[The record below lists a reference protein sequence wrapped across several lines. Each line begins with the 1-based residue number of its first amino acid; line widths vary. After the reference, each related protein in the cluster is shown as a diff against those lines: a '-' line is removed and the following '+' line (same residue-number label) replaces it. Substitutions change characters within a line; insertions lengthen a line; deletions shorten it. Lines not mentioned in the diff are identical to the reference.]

1 MQIAGFLSH
10 CSSCSL
16 TDAQPDQPPPNFT
29 LAAEA
34 LEWVPAKSRTSSGAR
49 PLMLILRRDHW
60 RGFPQGIREKF
71 IWVPGV
77 EEGVEAHINS
87 TKRDRRCWPDVSEK
101 DWADGALLFLDAQGV
116 DCGGLAVAASK
127 RQRLETAALLA
138 MIDRAVVGR
147 TQDRP
152 DEDWQDFKIA
162 NFSYWLPA
170 IVTIAEQRH
179 SKALSQVKKRR
190 RSAASASE
198 TPRASLGAAKKPR
211 GSVAEA
217 IATIAEQRHLKALS
231 EQKKRRRSAAAASE
245 TRRGSLGAAKKPRGS
260 VGEWN

>member
-1 MQIAGFLSH
+1 M
-10 CSSCSL
+10 
-16 TDAQPDQPPPNFT
+16 
-29 LAAEA
+29 
-34 LEWVPAKSRTSSGAR
+34 
-49 PLMLILRRDHW
+49 
-60 RGFPQGIREKF
+60 REKF

-152 DEDWQDFKIA
+152 DEDWQGFKIA

-190 RSAASASE
+190 RSAAQSDWGL
-198 TPRASLGAAKKPR
+198 T
-211 GSVAEA
+211 GSGGHARQAEGGEVARDGG
-217 IATIAEQRHLKALS
+217 TQRWMLYLHAL
-231 EQKKRRRSAAAASE
+231 AAA
-245 TRRGSLGAAKKPRGS
+245 
-260 VGEWN
+260 VGERGGGSW